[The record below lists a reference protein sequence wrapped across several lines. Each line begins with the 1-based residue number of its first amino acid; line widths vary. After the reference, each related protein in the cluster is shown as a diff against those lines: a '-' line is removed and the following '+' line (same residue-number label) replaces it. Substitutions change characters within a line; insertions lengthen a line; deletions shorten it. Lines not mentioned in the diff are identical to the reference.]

1 MRISPFALFAV
12 SNILKVT
19 ESAELDTFKGCE
31 VPSFE
36 WATFATTT
44 ASRTKGLRG
53 AISGDNIFAAG
64 NVRSNSDAETDPG
77 IVQIGLTGP
86 FSVDDP
92 TGIVAKTIEVD
103 VMSYPESAGYKEN
116 AGGSFGQYEIGV
128 SKIDRNTG
136 EPKDLFV
143 YGGYGMDETSGL
155 AAKGDAIAVSG
166 HFTGGFTAVLVD
178 GIKTIWNSNIEEG
191 GVPDQA
197 DQFHPNIK
205 DNAGHTG
212 VDDGFV
218 IKARAS
224 DGKAD
229 WIVRYP
235 ESNKDSQVVAV
246 DIDVNGN
253 VFGSG
258 YKCSQADGAE
268 EKVCDGIVAKMNS
281 TDGSIMWEKTLPELG
296 AAFYLKY
303 DSEDESLYVSGTT
316 SYGGAAKG
324 KKEHSLCDHDTCAI
338 TLRIS
343 AEDGSVEWERSAKG
357 SPRWGIV
364 DATGGVELAT
374 AGDGPFIYVAF
385 DDVGDDKEGITS
397 LDAGTHYAGCKL
409 GDIITPEYN
418 IETTRVMIETDCPQG
433 TTFVPRSSDQAVPA
447 SQADTGAHCGYYSK
461 SDACLIK
468 YHKYTG
474 LPIWGADVPAVAGLV
489 PSSDGESV
497 HISGRYSAGR
507 ADSFDDNIFLPG
519 YARIGGLGSQVSGL
533 FNAKLS
539 AQTGKGEYVLHSGGG
554 NWDRISDSVG
564 DSDGNIYNI
573 GFSGNLV
580 MNWGGRLKTTIQEDG
595 VDKGDVDPGTPA
607 IEDHMFIS
615 KLAAHTETAYSCLTQ
630 CDGNTD
636 TAIISDNSCFIDGQ
650 CYMEGDTGAFYGK
663 SCWTCDPSKDQKNW
677 VQGSTIGTTQCYIDK
692 LCLNNAD
699 AYFYQRRSW
708 SEKIYSECQ
717 MCDPLQN
724 ADEWSL
730 KTGYDVDTNSN
741 PPEDCTIR
749 TDQPT
754 KAPIN
759 QPTKAPINQPTKAP
773 PTDKDINTV
782 VQSPT
787 QSDTS
792 ASVPG
797 RTTHGIALLLCLT
810 LIVHVH

>member
-19 ESAELDTFKGCE
+19 QSVELDTYKGCE

-36 WATFATTT
+36 WATFATRT
-44 ASRTKGLRG
+44 AARTKGLRG
-53 AISGDNIFAAG
+53 AISGDYIFAAG

-77 IVQIGLTGP
+77 MIQIGLTGP
-86 FSVDDP
+86 FSVSDP

-143 YGGYGMDETSGL
+143 YGGYGMDELSGL
-155 AAKGDAIAVSG
+155 AAKGDAIAISG
-166 HFTGGFTAVLVD
+166 HFTGNLTADLVD
-178 GIKTIWNSNIEEG
+178 GIKKTLWNSNIEEG

-197 DQFHPNIK
+197 DQFHPNMK

-218 IKARAS
+218 IKARSS

-235 ESNKDSQVVAV
+235 ESNKDSQVVSV
-246 DIDVNGN
+246 DIDGDGN
-253 VFGSG
+253 IFGSG
-258 YKCSQADGAE
+258 YKCTQADGAE
-268 EKVCDGIVAKMNS
+268 EKVCDGIVAKMDS
-281 TDGSIMWEKTLPELG
+281 TNGSVIWEKTFPELG
-296 AAFYLKY
+296 AAFFLKY
-303 DSEDESLYVSGTT
+303 DSEDESLYISGTT
-316 SYGGAAKG
+316 TYGGAAKG
-324 KKEHSLCDHDTCAI
+324 KKEHSLCAHDTCAI

-343 AEDGSVEWERSAKG
+343 AEDGSVHWERSAKG

-374 AGDGPFIYVAF
+374 ASDGPYIYVAF
-385 DDVGDDKEGITS
+385 DDVGDDEEGITS
-397 LDAGTHYAGCKL
+397 LDAGTHYAGCKN
-409 GDIITPEYN
+409 GDTITPEYE
-418 IETTRVMIETDCPQG
+418 IETSRVMTETDCPEG
-433 TTFVPRSSDQAVPA
+433 STFVPRNDDQAVPA
-447 SQADTGAHCGYYSK
+447 SQAETGAHCGYYSK
-461 SDACLIK
+461 SDACVVK

-507 ADSFDDNIFLPG
+507 ADSFDDSVFLPG

-539 AQTGKGEYVLHSGGG
+539 AKTGKGEYVLHSGGG
-554 NWDRISDSVG
+554 NWDRVSDSVG

-573 GFSGNLV
+573 GFSGNLI
-580 MNWGGRLKTTIQEDG
+580 MNWGGTLKTTISEDG
-595 VDKGDVDPGTPA
+595 VDKGDVDPGTPG
-607 IEDHMFIS
+607 IERHMFIS
-615 KLAAHTETAYSCLTQ
+615 KLAAHTETRHSCLTQ

-636 TAIISDNSCFIDGQ
+636 TAIISENSCFIDGQ

-677 VQGSTIGTTQCYIDK
+677 VRGSTIGTTQCYIDD
-692 LCLNNAD
+692 LCLNNAY
-699 AYFYQRRSW
+699 AFFYQRRTW
-708 SEKIYSECQ
+708 SEKIFSECQ
-717 MCDPLQN
+717 ICDPSQN
-724 ADEWSL
+724 TDGWTL
-730 KTGYDVDTNSN
+730 KTGYDVNTTFN
-741 PPEDCTIR
+741 PPNDCTLRIE
-749 TDQPT
+749 PT
-754 KAPIN
+754 GAPIR
-759 QPTKAPINQPTKAP
+759 
-773 PTDKDINTV
+773 DVDH
-782 VQSPT
+782 SGH
-787 QSDTS
+787 DHGHTS

-797 RTTHGIALLLCLT
+797 HATHGIVLMLCLI
-810 LIVHVH
+810 LLAHVH